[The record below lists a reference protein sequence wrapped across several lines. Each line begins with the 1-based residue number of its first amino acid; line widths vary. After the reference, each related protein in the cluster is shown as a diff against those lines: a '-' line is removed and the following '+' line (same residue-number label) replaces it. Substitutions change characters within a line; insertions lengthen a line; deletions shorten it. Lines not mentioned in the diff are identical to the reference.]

1 MKEDEE
7 HDDADDSDDEDDDKD
22 DGSPGLS
29 LSLSL
34 KWLLFDFAFSAYLFV
49 FDNLDLLYVVGIDW
63 LFAKC
68 LVLIIEINTEIVFET
83 FKWNLFDQI
92 KSSFECYVTVSSLS
106 LKMYLFTVLETGVIS
121 RCP

>member
-34 KWLLFDFAFSAYLFV
+34 KWLLFDFAFSAYL
-49 FDNLDLLYVVGIDW
+49 
-63 LFAKC
+63 
-68 LVLIIEINTEIVFET
+68 
-83 FKWNLFDQI
+83 
-92 KSSFECYVTVSSLS
+92 
-106 LKMYLFTVLETGVIS
+106 
-121 RCP
+121 